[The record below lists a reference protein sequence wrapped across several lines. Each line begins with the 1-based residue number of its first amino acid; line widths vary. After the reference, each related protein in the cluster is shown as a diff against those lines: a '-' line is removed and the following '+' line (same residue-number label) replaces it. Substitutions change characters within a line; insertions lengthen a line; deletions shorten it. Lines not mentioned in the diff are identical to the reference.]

1 MFKPLPRSSMPTA
14 PDRRRV
20 VMGLGGAAAAWMGA
34 PLAGLS
40 PARAQGSGTPR
51 ILVGFPAGGGT
62 DAIARIL
69 ADKLRD
75 DLGATVIVE
84 NRPGAG
90 GQLAA
95 QALKSAAA
103 DGMTVMLSHDH
114 TVSIIPLTVR
124 NPGFD
129 PARDFVSVAGLGTF
143 VNSLA
148 VSGRSGI
155 GSFNEYLASVRNAGG
170 KGAMAVPAPASLPEF
185 GVKALATRFNLDLVP
200 LPYRGSAPMI
210 TDMLGGQVNAG
221 IGSIPDF
228 IDHHKGGRLKVV
240 AVMGSRRDRT
250 LPEVPTFAELGV
262 TGFEEM
268 PYYGLFAPSGAP
280 KAALDRWSAAVA
292 RVIALPDVQER
303 LTAMGITV
311 GHMSGEQ
318 LAQRERSYAQA
329 WGQVIRA
336 SGYVPQ

>member
-1 MFKPLPRSSMPTA
+1 MNHRIRSQSTSRRRLTLALGSTVAAALLPLPA
-14 PDRRRV
+14 V
-20 VMGLGGAAAAWMGA
+20 V
-34 PLAGLS
+34 
-40 PARAQGSGTPR
+40 RAQATGTPR

-69 ADKLRD
+69 ANKLKE
-75 DLGATVIVE
+75 DLGTTVVVE

-95 QALKSAAA
+95 QALKAAA
-103 DGMTVMLSHDH
+103 PDGMTVMLSHDH
-114 TVSIIPLTVR
+114 TVSIIPLTMR

-129 PARDFVSVAGLGTF
+129 PSRDFVSVAGLGTF

-148 VSGRSGI
+148 LSGRAGAAT
-155 GSFNEYLASVRNAGG
+155 FNEYLASVRSAGG
-170 KGAMAVPAPASLPEF
+170 KGAMGVPAPASLPEF
-185 GVKALATRFNLDLVP
+185 AVKALASRFNLDLVP

-210 TDMLGGQVNAG
+210 TDMLGGQVMAG
-221 IGSIPDF
+221 VGSIPDF

-262 TGFEEM
+262 TGFEEV
-268 PYYGLFAPSGAP
+268 PYYGLFAPAGSP
-280 KAALDRWSAAVA
+280 RTALDRWSAGLA
-292 RVIALPDVQER
+292 RVLPLPDVQER

-311 GHMSGEQ
+311 SHMSGDQ

-329 WGQVIRA
+329 WSQVIKA